1 VRNAAMYRM
10 IYAEENKTSAA
21 IFTPSR

>member
-10 IYAEENKTSAA
+10 IYAQENKTSAA
-21 IFTPSR
+21 IFTHNR